1 MWKSGLGFEFNINI
15 SIFAKS
21 SWMMFV
27 KNIFISPQLTYK
39 PLSWSFSIFTCTFS
53 TLRCVH
59 MKQCDIRF
67 KKTSY
72 LDCKQMKILIWSPR
86 QIITGINQ
94 IIRVNMTFL
103 KNIWTQT
110 IILVNGA
117 AVQCGEQRA
126 VQCGVISIMIIM
138 SLWWPDLAAGA
149 AAAWAPT
156 ITDGNIKINDAHY
169 NNF

>member
-1 MWKSGLGFEFNINI
+1 MGWGFEFNINI

-27 KNIFISPQLTYK
+27 KNIFISLQLTYK
-39 PLSWSFSIFTCTFS
+39 PLSWSFSISTCTFS
-53 TLRCVH
+53 T
-59 MKQCDIRF
+59 KIWPQCDIRF

-72 LDCKQMKILIWSPR
+72 LDCKQMKILIWSLR
-86 QIITGINQ
+86 QIIIEINQ

-110 IILVNGA
+110 IILVSGA
-117 AVQCGEQRA
+117 VSEQWAVQCGI
-126 VQCGVISIMIIM
+126 ISIMIIM
-138 SLWWPDLAAGA
+138 SLWSPDLAAGA
-149 AAAWAPT
+149 AAAWPPT

>member
-1 MWKSGLGFEFNINI
+1 MSLWYGYGWINHIRWVHLYKTKLDIPILCFMLCGSLSGLGFEFNINI

-72 LDCKQMKILIWSPR
+72 LDCKQMKILMWSPR

-110 IILVNGA
+110 IILVSGA
-117 AVQCGEQRA
+117 ARRA
-126 VQCGVISIMIIM
+126 VSRAV
-138 SLWWPDLAAGA
+138 W
-149 AAAWAPT
+149 
-156 ITDGNIKINDAHY
+156 HH
-169 NNF
+169 

>member
-1 MWKSGLGFEFNINI
+1 
-15 SIFAKS
+15 
-21 SWMMFV
+21 
-27 KNIFISPQLTYK
+27 
-39 PLSWSFSIFTCTFS
+39 
-53 TLRCVH
+53 
-59 MKQCDIRF
+59 
-67 KKTSY
+67 
-72 LDCKQMKILIWSPR
+72 MKILIWSPR

-117 AVQCGEQRA
+117 AVRRA
-126 VQCGVISIMIIM
+126 VSISIMIIM
-138 SLWWPDLAAGA
+138 SLWSPDLAAGA